1 MAYRGQVERLLV
13 HFEHLT
19 VFVDKQ
25 VGSRDRQVETENL
38 EDKVFHAQNLE
49 MAKIMDDF

>member
-1 MAYRGQVERLLV
+1 MV

-25 VGSRDRQVETENL
+25 VGGRDRQVETENL

-49 MAKIMDDF
+49 MAKIMDNFFNVYRQGQQK